1 MQAYK
6 RNYWMSGKAIAC
18 LSGEEKGANLALV
31 MNHTTKE
38 IVGSLITLAGIAVI
52 VWLMLSL

>member
-1 MQAYK
+1 
-6 RNYWMSGKAIAC
+6 MSGKAIAC